1 MSRFLDE
8 RGSVAV
14 EAVFFVPLLVV
25 ILLGIVV
32 GGRIVEAKADV
43 QAATREGARAASLRS
58 SPAGATTAAQNA
70 VREALARQR
79 RSCESWNAAV
89 DTARFQPGGVVAVD
103 VSCVVTL
110 SDLGLPG
117 VPAARSVHARV
128 TVPIDP
134 QAARQ

>member
-1 MSRFLDE
+1 MRRFEDD

-14 EAVFFVPLLVV
+14 EAIFFVPLLVV

-43 QAATREGARAASLRS
+43 QAATREAARAASLSS
-58 SPAGATTAAQNA
+58 SPAGATTAAEHA
-70 VREALARQR
+70 VRDALARRR
-79 RSCESWNAAV
+79 RSCASWNAAV

-103 VSCVVTL
+103 VTCVVTL

-117 VPAARSVHARV
+117 APAARSVHARV
-128 TVPIDP
+128 IVPIDP
-134 QAARQ
+134 QAVRQ